1 MLQKVLHP
9 DKVGRLVRYYCYSAD
24 GRITSAGTG
33 IVVNAYETFTCYGD
47 NSICE
52 ILIEGGSI
60 EPFRLADLKFIEDT
74 EDGND

>member
-1 MLQKVLHP
+1 MQEKALHP

-33 IVVNAYETFTCYGD
+33 IVVNVYETSTRIGD
-47 NSICE
+47 ISICE

-60 EPFRLADLKFIEDT
+60 ETFRLADLKFIEDT
-74 EDGND
+74 EDGKN